1 MEDTDKI
8 VQTMTGMV
16 YEKAKE
22 IYSENLVAHGINPRN
37 YDVMDHPDGHGKI
50 TGT

>member
-8 VQTMTGMV
+8 VQTMLGMV
-16 YEKAKE
+16 YEKARE
-22 IYSENLVAHGINPRN
+22 LYSERLIDYGINPKN
-37 YDVMDHPDGHGKI
+37 YGIIDHPDGHGKI